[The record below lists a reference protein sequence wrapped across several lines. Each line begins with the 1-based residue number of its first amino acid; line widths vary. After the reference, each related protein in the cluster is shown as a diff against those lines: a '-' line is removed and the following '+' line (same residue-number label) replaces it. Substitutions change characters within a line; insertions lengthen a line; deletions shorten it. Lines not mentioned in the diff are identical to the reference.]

1 MVLGAMSAL
10 ITPFKKQKVDFET
23 YEILIKRQIKY
34 GMDACV
40 PVGTTGESATLT
52 HQEHM
57 ECIQVAVE
65 VCKGSQMKVL
75 AGAGSNSTQE
85 AIELACFAQK
95 CGADALL
102 CVTPYYNKPSQE
114 GLYQHFKAVADS
126 VEIPVMLYNVPSRTG
141 VNIDIQTIKR
151 LKKDVK
157 NIYAIK
163 EATGAMNRVVALGSE
178 VSDLAILS
186 GDDAINYP
194 ILANNGKGVISVTG
208 NLFPQ
213 EIAELTHLAMQG
225 NMYQSY
231 EINTKLYEINQIL
244 FCESNPIPIKASMFL
259 SGLLKNLEYRLPLVP
274 PSKENM
280 AKIQK
285 ILEKYEV
292 RL

>member
-10 ITPFKKQKVDFET
+10 ITPFKNQEVDFET
-23 YEILIKRQIKY
+23 YEMLIKRQIKY

-52 HQEHM
+52 HKEHM

-85 AIELACFAQK
+85 AIELARFAQK

-163 EATGAMNRVVALGSE
+163 EATGAMDRVVALGSE

-213 EIAELTHLAMQG
+213 EIAQLTHSAIQG
-225 NMYQSY
+225 DMYQSY